1 MGLPDEPKPP
11 YTKSDDMQ
19 SGLVC
24 LVCYKR
30 GAYRAATYR
39 AGTWTKLQHHLRQ
52 HNSIAPDFSGDAGRY
67 RLERVEAAACQ
78 QSLR

>member
-11 YTKSDDMQ
+11 HTKSDDMQ

-30 GAYRAATYR
+30 GAYRAAT
-39 AGTWTKLQHHLRQ
+39 WTKLYHHLRQ
-52 HNSIAPDFSGDAGRY
+52 HNSIAPDLLGDTGRY